1 MDVYAEQSISNP
13 GIDKHRKRTKVFVIL
28 RYVCIAAVLLLLFL
42 LFVMPIQSEGN
53 IWLQFLYNFLLCLF
67 LAVPFVL
74 LFIFLGKYINRTNV
88 EFDYYLNG
96 DLFRIVQVINRKK
109 RKKLVEVGLSTF
121 QSVGRVTAD
130 AYERYASF
138 KGIKNIIA
146 FCEAEDENDIIYIY
160 YVVDGVSYLLHI
172 QPDEVMLMS
181 LRRGIPRMTVLDK
194 SLNTPIKKP
203 VVTESK
209 TEAKTETKEAAEEV
223 EFKEEKQ

>member
-1 MDVYAEQSISNP
+1 MDVYAEQSIGNP
-13 GIDKHRKRTKVFVIL
+13 GIDRHKKRTKIFTVL
-28 RYVCIAAVLLLLFL
+28 RYVCLVAVVILFFFL
-42 LFVMPIQSEGN
+42 WIMPVQKEGN

-74 LFIFLGKYINRTNV
+74 LFIFLGKYINKTNV

-96 DLFRIVQVINRKK
+96 DLFRIVQVVNRKK
-109 RKKLVEVGLSTF
+109 RKKLVEIGLSSF
-121 QSVGRVTAD
+121 ESVGRVTSD

-146 FCEAEDENDIIYIY
+146 FCEAEDENEIVYIY
-160 YVVDGVSYLLHI
+160 YVSEGTPYLLHI

-194 SLNTPIKKP
+194 SLNMPVKKP
-203 VVTESK
+203 VVNNA
-209 TEAKTETKEAAEEV
+209 EAEKETSV
-223 EFKEEKQ
+223 KEEKK